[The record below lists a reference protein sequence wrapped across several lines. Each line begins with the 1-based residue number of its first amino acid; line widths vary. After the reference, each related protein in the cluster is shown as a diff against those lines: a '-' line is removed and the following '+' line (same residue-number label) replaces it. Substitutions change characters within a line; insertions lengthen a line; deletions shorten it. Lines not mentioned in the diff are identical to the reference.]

1 MDAYDDPG
9 RLLEL
14 SGSYWQTCALHAGAM
29 LDVFSPLCRAPMDA
43 AALAAHMGC
52 DARALDMLLTALVA
66 MGLLVRDGDVYTAA
80 PPTRAFLDKQSP
92 RCVAHVVRHH
102 HRIMASWARLPE
114 AVRTG
119 RPLGE
124 HMTDYGDPGA
134 REDFLLAMDGIAS
147 AIAPVLAAR
156 VDLSGR
162 RRFLDVGGGPGTYAS
177 YFCLANPGM
186 TATVYDLPA
195 SREYALGKAVR
206 LGTADRVDFSAGD
219 YLRDPLPSGYDVAW
233 LSQILHAEDPDGCR
247 TVIAKA
253 AAALDPGGLLFVHE
267 FMLDDTLDGPL
278 FATLFSL
285 NMLLGTPHGQGYAE
299 GAIRGML
306 KEAGVREVK
315 RLDFTGPNGSR
326 VLWGVA
332 SGT

>member
-1 MDAYDDPG
+1 MDADDDPG

-14 SGSYWQTCALHAGAM
+14 SGSYWQACALHAGAM

-43 AALAAHMGC
+43 ASLAARLCC

-66 MGLLVRDGDVYTAA
+66 MGLLVSDGDAYAAA
-80 PPTRAFLDKQSP
+80 PPARAFLDKQSP

-102 HRIMASWARLPE
+102 HRIMASWAHLPE

-147 AIAPVLAAR
+147 AIAPRLASL

-177 YFCLANPGM
+177 HFCLANPGM

-195 SREYALGKAVR
+195 SREYALAKAAR
-206 LGTADRVDFSAGD
+206 LGTADRVGFVAGN

-253 AAALDPGGLLFVHE
+253 AGALRPGGLLFVHE
-267 FMLDDTLDGPL
+267 FMLDDTRDGPL
-278 FATLFSL
+278 FAALFSL

-306 KEAGVREVK
+306 EDAGVREVR

-326 VLWGVA
+326 VLWGVVA
-332 SGT
+332 AA